1 MHASVLKMLRKFRAK
16 WVKFGGRD
24 TVLPV
29 PAWVVKSMDSHQVFQ
44 FAGYLLEDA
53 RCLRTEDR
61 RLRTHCYVRCVLGPV
76 DIRGFPPARHCD
88 SRSQLMEAILIR
100 RELTKVQWERIS
112 NLVPGKKGDRG
123 RAGEDNR
130 LFVDAVLWILR
141 TGAPWR
147 DLPPALGQWN
157 SVFVRF
163 NRWSHKG
170 VWERLFKALAEDP
183 DFEHIMID
191 ATIIRAHQ
199 HAAGAKGGLK
209 IRPSVGR
216 AAA

>member
-1 MHASVLKMLRKFRAK
+1 VI
-16 WVKFGGRD
+16 
-24 TVLPV
+24 
-29 PAWVVKSMDSHQVFQ
+29 Q
-44 FAGYLLEDA
+44 
-53 RCLRTEDR
+53 DR
-61 RLRTHCYVRCVLGPV
+61 N
-76 DIRGFPPARHCD
+76 
-88 SRSQLMEAILIR
+88 LMEAILIR
-100 RELTKVQWERIS
+100 RELTSVRWERIS
-112 NLVPGKKGDRG
+112 NLVPGKKGDKG
-123 RAGEDNR
+123 RSGEDNR

-147 DLPPALGQWN
+147 DLPAEFGRWN

-163 NRWSHKG
+163 NRWSRKG
-170 VWERLFKALAEDP
+170 VWESLFKALADDP

-209 IRPSVGR
+209 IRPSVVP

>member
-1 MHASVLKMLRKFRAK
+1 
-16 WVKFGGRD
+16 
-24 TVLPV
+24 
-29 PAWVVKSMDSHQVFQ
+29 
-44 FAGYLLEDA
+44 
-53 RCLRTEDR
+53 
-61 RLRTHCYVRCVLGPV
+61 
-76 DIRGFPPARHCD
+76 
-88 SRSQLMEAILIR
+88 MEAILIR
-100 RELTKVQWERIS
+100 RELTNVQWVRIS

-147 DLPPALGQWN
+147 DLPPAFGRWN
-157 SVFVRF
+157 SVFMRF
-163 NRWSHKG
+163 NRWSRKG
-170 VWERLFKALAEDP
+170 VWESLFKALADDP
-183 DFEHIMID
+183 DFEHVMID

-209 IRPSVGR
+209 IRPSAGR